1 MTLVNH
7 ELTLL
12 RNKLVAINDAL
23 DYLVETD
30 HGWSK
35 EFTKLNKERKILKR
49 SIRYLERQNKKLEK
63 LGRRK

>member
-12 RNKLVAINDAL
+12 RNKLVAINDACN
-23 DYLVETD
+23 YLVESD

-35 EFTKLNKERKILKR
+35 EFTKLNKERIILKR
-49 SIRYLERQNKKLEK
+49 SIRYLEKQNEK
-63 LGRRK
+63 LKRLGRK

>member
-12 RNKLVAINDAL
+12 RNKLVAINDACN
-23 DYLVETD
+23 YLVEND

-35 EFTKLNKERKILKR
+35 EFTKLNKERIILKR
-49 SIRYLERQNKKLEK
+49 SIRYLERQNEK
-63 LGRRK
+63 LKRLGRK

>member
-12 RNKLVAINDAL
+12 RNKLVAVDDACN
-23 DYLVETD
+23 YLIEKD
-30 HGWSK
+30 LGWSK
-35 EFTKLNKERKILKR
+35 HFTKLNKERKILKR